1 VRRIE
6 LLDDDALDDFRRRFP
21 DASAAAMDE
30 SLALEH
36 ELERQLAVRDDI
48 VAEVEQLAARPLLS
62 VHVCLAC
69 GARVIAETER
79 PWVVDRLMQATGAAE
94 RDVRSRG

>member
-1 VRRIE
+1 MHRIE

-30 SLALEH
+30 ALEL
-36 ELERQLAVRDDI
+36 EQALERQLAARDDI
-48 VAEVEQLAARPLLS
+48 HAQIERLAARPLLA

-69 GARVIAETER
+69 GARVIAQTER
-79 PWVVDRLMQATGAAE
+79 PWSVDRAMQATGAAE